1 MFRCGEDHPRARL
14 TWDQVELMRDCA
26 DAGLTALQIARKF
39 ELPRRTVRNV
49 LDYLTWTSAPPRGR
63 GLPHG

>member
-14 TWDQVELMRDCA
+14 TWADVELMRSLHDEGLSA
-26 DAGLTALQIARKF
+26 TVIAGKF

-49 LDYLTWTSAPPRGR
+49 LEYLTWTRPPPGGPRG
-63 GLPHG
+63 